1 MKRLTLVIAIITAA
15 LALSACGGGGGG
27 GGGGEGASPA
37 SGQVSFPQNTAL
49 DPDTATGPVNS
60 AYDVTLL
67 GSFAGNSFA
76 VALNDATQVTGNY
89 TDQNGRINAFIWESG
104 IVSPVVSGGQAS
116 RINNHGQVVGWME
129 PNGHPEAYVY
139 EGAGQVYR
147 LNTVGG
153 SSQALAIND
162 SGLIAG
168 RISNGRESAF
178 LEDNGTLSFIAAEV
192 AGYAIAMNN
201 VGQVLVKRLDAD
213 GFRTLLWQNG
223 TFIDMGTLGGLE
235 TQGRDINDAGQVVGW
250 SQTADG
256 QQHAFLWENGTMID
270 LAPLAGEFSAA
281 VAINDH
287 GQILLKSS
295 DILESRNL
303 LYENGEV
310 TDLGNFGAGYAVVND
325 LNNQGEIVGWLSTEN
340 GQIRAFL
347 ARPNSGSGL

>member
-1 MKRLTLVIAIITAA
+1 
-15 LALSACGGGGGG
+15 
-27 GGGGEGASPA
+27 
-37 SGQVSFPQNTAL
+37 
-49 DPDTATGPVNS
+49 
-60 AYDVTLL
+60 
-67 GSFAGNSFA
+67 
-76 VALNDATQVTGNY
+76 
-89 TDQNGRINAFIWESG
+89 
-104 IVSPVVSGGQAS
+104 
-116 RINNHGQVVGWME
+116 
-129 PNGHPEAYVY
+129 
-139 EGAGQVYR
+139 
-147 LNTVGG
+147 
-153 SSQALAIND
+153 
-162 SGLIAG
+162 
-168 RISNGRESAF
+168 
-178 LEDNGTLSFIAAEV
+178 
-192 AGYAIAMNN
+192 
-201 VGQVLVKRLDAD
+201 VLVKRLDAD

>member
-1 MKRLTLVIAIITAA
+1 MKRLGLIISVVLVT

-27 GGGGEGASPA
+27 GGGGASPA
-37 SGQVSFPQNTAL
+37 SGQTSIAL
-49 DPDTATGPVNS
+49 DTELAPATATGPDSV

-67 GSFAGNSFA
+67 GTFAGNSFA

-89 TDQNGRINAFIWESG
+89 TDQNGWINAFIWESG
-104 IVSPVVSGGQAS
+104 IVRPIVNEGQAS
-116 RINNHGQVVGWME
+116 RINNQGQVVGWME

-139 EGAGQVYR
+139 EGVGQVYR

-162 SGLIAG
+162 NGQIAG
-168 RISNGRESAF
+168 RISNGGEIAF
-178 LEDNGTLSFIAAEV
+178 MEETGHLQFIAPELD
-192 AGYAIAMNN
+192 GYAIAMNN
-201 VGQVLVKRLDAD
+201 VGQVLIKRIDAD
-213 GFRTLLWQNG
+213 GFHTLLWQNG
-223 TFIDMGTLGGLE
+223 TLTDLGTLGGPE

-256 QQHAFLWENGTMID
+256 QQHAFLWENGTMTD
-270 LAPLAGEFSAA
+270 LAPVAGEFSAA
-281 VAINDH
+281 VAINDQ

-303 LYENGEV
+303 LYENGAA

-325 LNNQGEIVGWLSTEN
+325 LNNRGEIVGWMSTES
-340 GQIRAFL
+340 GAIQAFL
-347 ARPNSGSGL
+347 ARPKPGSGL